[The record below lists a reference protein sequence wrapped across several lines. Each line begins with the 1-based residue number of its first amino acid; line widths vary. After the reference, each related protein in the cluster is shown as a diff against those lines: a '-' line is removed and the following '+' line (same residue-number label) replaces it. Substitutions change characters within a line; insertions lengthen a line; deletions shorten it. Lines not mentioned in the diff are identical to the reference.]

1 MSDPDV
7 QCIEAIKSADVRAQY
22 SAAYDVQLKK
32 WPVAHEERFVSTH
45 FGRTHVIAS
54 GAADA
59 PPLVLLHA
67 FQATAM
73 VWRFNVEALSGH
85 FRVYAVDIIGQGGK
99 STSSR
104 PLKRRGD
111 FAQWFSE
118 LFNALGIVRAS
129 LVGNSYGAFLALSM
143 ASLMPERVS
152 RVVMIN
158 PAGTFASFFPIMLRM
173 VVGGVSQRILVAAG
187 MQVARPAPSVAS
199 TLGRDVVF
207 SPEEAEW
214 ANLVS
219 LVAFNGQMRPNAI
232 WPAMISSAEL
242 RKIRA
247 PALLLLGDN
256 ELLYNPQEVLR
267 RAQARMP
274 TLEARII
281 PGAFHIAAMAKP
293 NEVNASIIEFLQ
305 R

>member
-1 MSDPDV
+1 MSDADV
-7 QCIEAIKSADVRAQY
+7 QCIEAIKSDDVRAKY
-22 SAAYDVQLKK
+22 SAAYDIQLKK
-32 WPVAHEERFVSTH
+32 WPVAHEERSIPTG

-67 FQATAM
+67 FQATAL
-73 VWRFNVEALSGH
+73 VWRFNVEALSRH
-85 FRVYAVDIIGQGGK
+85 FRVYAVDIIGQGGM

-118 LFNALGIVRAS
+118 LFDALGIVRAS
-129 LVGNSYGAFLALSM
+129 LVGNSYGAFLALSL
-143 ASLMPERVS
+143 ASLMAERVS
-152 RVVMIN
+152 RIVIIN

-173 VVGGVSQRILVAAG
+173 VIGGWIHGILVAARI
-187 MQVARPAPSVAS
+187 QVARPAPSVAS

-207 SPEEAEW
+207 SPEQAEW

-219 LVAFNGQMRPNAI
+219 LIAFNGQMRPNAI
-232 WPAMISSAEL
+232 WPATISSAEL

-247 PALLLLGDN
+247 PTLLLLGDN
-256 ELLYNPQEVLR
+256 ELLYDPQEVLR

-281 PGAFHIAAMAKP
+281 PGAYHIAAMAKP
-293 NEVNASIIEFLQ
+293 DEVNARIIEFLQ